1 MWFTKYLVFMS
12 MVIFEKKNISLFFQP
27 SVFVGSVWNAL
38 NKLLWAG
45 THSDE
50 WHSHLQIVGLYGF
63 PFYHNREHS
72 LSPIIIHARS
82 ASITRAMTFYETS
95 CIPSMSSGWFSSGG
109 WGHYALASPVHTY
122 IAEPNNFSPICLKF
136 SKPQP
141 PRPLS
146 VFSNWCHVYRDHPLA
161 CHISVNVSSY
171 RQNCSSLECWL
182 RNVMICPQVH
192 IPSMQ
197 RFFQKERDGIAQPG
211 SVWCPPGTSRCHSY
225 VCPLLSHFTFTFIE
239 DVFDAAAGLSLSPSD
254 WTWLHPLLPGL
265 FLGWQWMTEYFIC
278 YLSGPTFVLHTS
290 LPALAHSHSIYI
302 YRYYFLILVI

>member
-1 MWFTKYLVFMS
+1 
-12 MVIFEKKNISLFFQP
+12 
-27 SVFVGSVWNAL
+27 
-38 NKLLWAG
+38 
-45 THSDE
+45 
-50 WHSHLQIVGLYGF
+50 
-63 PFYHNREHS
+63 
-72 LSPIIIHARS
+72 
-82 ASITRAMTFYETS
+82 
-95 CIPSMSSGWFSSGG
+95 MSSGWFSSGG

-197 RFFQKERDGIAQPG
+197 RFFRRSEMESPSLEASGALLG
-211 SVWCPPGTSRCHSY
+211 PPGVTPMSAPFWAILHLHLLKMCLMQLLGYPCLRQTEPGFIHSY
-225 VCPLLSHFTFTFIE
+225 LVCSWDGSGWLNISFVTCLGPLLCYIPVCQHWLTRTQYIHPSIICTYSMY
-239 DVFDAAAGLSLSPSD
+239 AA
-254 WTWLHPLLPGL
+254 
-265 FLGWQWMTEYFIC
+265 
-278 YLSGPTFVLHTS
+278 
-290 LPALAHSHSIYI
+290 
-302 YRYYFLILVI
+302 